1 MKLPGPSINC
11 VFLLTRLIGKVK
23 QLNCYLIRHNDL
35 GTGQDNKD
43 DDNDEFDSMLKVMM
57 KSEAFTQIVKES

>member
-1 MKLPGPSINC
+1 MRLPGPSINC
-11 VFLLTRLIGKVK
+11 LFLLTRLIGK

-43 DDNDEFDSMLKVMM
+43 DDNDEFDSMLNVMM